1 MTRHH
6 KKKSVNMT
14 HGIKNN
20 LVFIMKDIFIFQ
32 EKKRLLLNEWYL
44 TTKHD
49 VQSLYK
55 NMSDLLAIAQ
65 LVL

>member
-1 MTRHH
+1 
-6 KKKSVNMT
+6 
-14 HGIKNN
+14 
-20 LVFIMKDIFIFQ
+20 MKDIFIFQ

-65 LVL
+65 LVLWTKQNILEKSQKQGS

>member
-1 MTRHH
+1 MTYHH

-32 EKKRLLLNEWYL
+32 EKKAYYL
-44 TTKHD
+44 M
-49 VQSLYK
+49 
-55 NMSDLLAIAQ
+55 NGI
-65 LVL
+65 